1 MEFLKD
7 AHGHDDVVDA
17 YKGYKASDVTALICF
32 ANKSK
37 RQEMKL
43 VTISC
48 EDSNGAYL
56 GSIVVVGDEIL
67 QPGHSRT
74 VEIESWQWAI
84 ARFQFH
90 ALYRDGEQA
99 WRAAHSDMFTGV
111 AREIAVNYLGA
122 FASAESI
129 AQPRFQ
135 WDRDYWTSPY
145 SSPDR
150 T

>member
-1 MEFLKD
+1 MEFLQD
-7 AHGHDDVVDA
+7 TQGHDDVVDA
-17 YKGYKASDVTALICF
+17 YKTYKTSDVTALICF

-37 RQEMKL
+37 RQDLKL

-48 EDSNGAYL
+48 ENGDGAYL
-56 GSIVVVGDEIL
+56 GAIVVVGDEIL
-67 QPGHSRT
+67 RPGHQRT
-74 VEIESWQWAI
+74 VEIESWQWPI

-90 ALYRDGEQA
+90 AMVRDGDAA
-99 WRAAHSDMFTGV
+99 WQPAHSDMFTGL

-122 FASAESI
+122 FAAAESI

-135 WDRDYWTSPY
+135 WDRDYWNSPY

-150 T
+150 A